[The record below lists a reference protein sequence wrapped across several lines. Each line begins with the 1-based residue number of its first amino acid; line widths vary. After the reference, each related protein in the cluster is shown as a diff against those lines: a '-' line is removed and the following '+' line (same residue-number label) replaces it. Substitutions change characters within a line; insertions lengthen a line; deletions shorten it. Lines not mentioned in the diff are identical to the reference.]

1 MKSLLVVLITGFML
15 FSATLNAQ
23 NFIDNGRVTGS
34 FQFDG
39 QYYAQ
44 DDKLGINDS
53 TLDGKLFRMNGFGN
67 IIYTNGNFRAGFR
80 YEAYLPPIAGYNA
93 KYEGHGIPY
102 YFAEYQFKNIQITVG
117 NFYEQFG
124 NGLVLRSYEEWT
136 LGYDNSIRGARV
148 KFQPYKGIMLKGLIG
163 TQRYYWEP
171 YENGNRG
178 IVRGLDAEFYLNE
191 MFSGMADFKTKIIIG
206 GSFVSNYEKV
216 KDKTLV
222 RDTVIYKYNLPSN
235 VAAYA
240 GRLRLIHG
248 GFQFNAE
255 YAYKINNPSAMNNY
269 IYKNGESLLAT
280 FSYSRKGLGVA
291 LSGKRID
298 NMSYKSRS
306 TELGEALDINYL
318 PPLTRPQTYSLAT
331 IYPYATQPN
340 GEMGIQAQINYTI
353 PKRSKLGGKYGT
365 KIELNYSNIFNIDKQ
380 AVAEGIPVDS
390 TGTLGYKS
398 DFFSVG
404 QPKYFETFNFIIAR
418 KFNTKFKMLLSYVYQ
433 VYNQAVL
440 EEGLS
445 VSTPDYPTI
454 YAHIGIADLTYKLT
468 PTKSLRME
476 IQHLYTDQDKGSTK
490 IKGNWILGLLEF
502 NIAPKWFFTVFDE
515 FNYGN
520 PDKDMRL
527 HYYSVAMAYVQGTSR
542 IALSYGRQ
550 REGLLCVGGVCRV
563 VPAAN
568 GVTLSISSSF

>member
-1 MKSLLVVLITGFML
+1 MKKLIPVLITGL
-15 FSATLNAQ
+15 TLIFSGAHAQ
-23 NFIDNGRVTGS
+23 NFVDRGHLSGS

-39 QYYAQ
+39 QYYMEDTQ
-44 DDKLGINDS
+44 LGINDS

-80 YEAYLPPIAGYNA
+80 YEAYLPPIAGYNP
-93 KYEGHGIPY
+93 KYDGHGIPY

-148 KFQPYKGIMLKGLIG
+148 KIQPYKGIALKGLIG

-171 YENGNRG
+171 YANGNRG
-178 IVRGLDAEFYLNE
+178 IVKGIDAEFYLND
-191 MFSGMADFKTKIIIG
+191 MFNGMADAKTKIILG

-216 KDKTLV
+216 ADKTLV
-222 RDTVIYKYNLPSN
+222 RDTTIYKYNLPNN

-240 GRLRLIHG
+240 GRLLLIYG

-280 FSYSRKGLGVA
+280 LSYSRKGLGIS

-306 TELGEALDINYL
+306 TEIGEALDINYL
-318 PPLTRPQTYSLAT
+318 PPLTNPQSYSLAT

-340 GEMGIQAQINYTI
+340 GEIGIQAKVNYTI

-365 KIELNYSNIFNIDKQ
+365 KIELNYSNILNIDKQ
-380 AVAEGIPVDS
+380 PVAEGIPVDS

-398 DFFSVG
+398 DFFAIG
-404 QPKYFETFNFIIAR
+404 QPKYFENFDVLLNK
-418 KFNTKFKMLLSYVYQ
+418 KFNSKFKMILSYVYQ
-433 VYNQAVL
+433 VYNIDVI
-440 EEGLS
+440 EGHTGEPM
-445 VSTPDYPTI
+445 VYTNI
-454 YAHIGIADLTYKLT
+454 AIADLTYKFT
-468 PTKSLRME
+468 PTKSLRFE
-476 IQHLYTDQDKGSTK
+476 YQQLFTKQDRGD
-490 IKGNWILGLLEF
+490 WVMALLEF

-515 FNYGN
+515 YNYGN
-520 PDKDMRL
+520 PVKGMRL
-527 HYYSVAMAYVQGTSR
+527 HYYSAAMAFVQGTTRVS
-542 IALSYGRQ
+542 LSYGRQ
-550 REGLLCVGGVCRV
+550 REGLLCVGGVCRA

-568 GVTLSISSSF
+568 GVTLTISSSF

>member
-1 MKSLLVVLITGFML
+1 MKNLLPVLIAVFILAYSGVH
-15 FSATLNAQ
+15 AQ
-23 NFIDNGRVTGS
+23 NFVDGGKVTGS

-39 QYYAQ
+39 QYYG
-44 DDKLGINDS
+44 DDEALVINDS
-53 TLDGKLFRMNGFGN
+53 TLKGIRFRMNGFGN

-80 YEAYLPPIAGYNA
+80 YEAYLPPIDGYHP

-124 NGLVLRSYEEWT
+124 NGLVLRTYEEWT

-148 KFQPYKGIMLKGLIG
+148 KFQPYKGIALKGLIG

-171 YENGNRG
+171 YANGNRG
-178 IVRGLDAEFYLNE
+178 IIKGLDAEFYLNQ
-191 MFSGMADFKTKIIIG
+191 MFNGMAETKTKIILG

-216 KDKTLV
+216 ADKTLIQ
-222 RDTVIYKYNLPSN
+222 DTTIYKYNLPKN

-255 YAYKINNPSAMNNY
+255 YAYKINNPSAINNY
-269 IYKNGESLLAT
+269 IYKNGESLIAS
-280 FSYSRKGLGVA
+280 FAYSRKGLGISIA
-291 LSGKRID
+291 GKRID

-306 TELGEALDINYL
+306 TELGEALDINFL
-318 PPLTRPQTYSLAT
+318 PPLTNPQAYSLAT

-340 GEMGIQAQINYTI
+340 GELGIQGKLNYTI

-365 KIELNYSNIFNIDKQ
+365 KIELNYSNIYNIDKQ
-380 AVAEGIPVDS
+380 QVADDIPVDS

-398 DFFSVG
+398 DFFAIGS
-404 QPKYFETFNFIIAR
+404 PKYFETFDILMSR
-418 KFNTKFKMLLSYVYQ
+418 KFNKKFKMIVSYVYQ
-433 VYNQAVL
+433 AYNIDVIEGEAGHPMVYANIA
-440 EEGLS
+440 
-445 VSTPDYPTI
+445 
-454 YAHIGIADLTYKLT
+454 IADLTYKFT
-468 PTKSLRME
+468 PVKALRME
-476 IQHLYTDQDKGSTK
+476 VQHLFTKQDRGD
-490 IKGNWILGLLEF
+490 WAMALLEF

-515 FNYGN
+515 YNYGN
-520 PDKDMRL
+520 PEKDKRL
-527 HYYSVAMAYVQGTSR
+527 HYYSAAMAYVQGTSR

-550 REGLLCVGGVCRV
+550 REGLLCVGGVCRL
-563 VPAAN
+563 VPASN
-568 GVTLSISSSF
+568 GVTLTISSSF

>member
-1 MKSLLVVLITGFML
+1 ML
-15 FSATLNAQ
+15 FSGASAQ
-23 NFIDNGRVTGS
+23 DFIDRGKVTGS

-39 QYYAQ
+39 QYYGT
-44 DDKLGINDS
+44 DDKLGITDS

-93 KYEGHGIPY
+93 AYEGHGIPY

-136 LGYDNSIRGARV
+136 LGYDNSIRGARI
-148 KFQPYKGIMLKGLIG
+148 KAQPFSGVMLKGLIG

-171 YENGNRG
+171 YASGNRG
-178 IVRGLDAEFYLNE
+178 IVRGIDAEFFLND
-191 MFSGMADFKTKIIIG
+191 MFAGMAETRTKIIIG

-222 RDTVIYKYNLPSN
+222 RDTLIYKYRLPSN

-240 GRLRLIHG
+240 GRMRLIHG
-248 GFQFNAE
+248 GFQFDAE

-280 FSYSRKGLGVA
+280 LSYSRKGLGIS

-306 TELGEALDINYL
+306 SELGEALDINYM
-318 PPLTRPQTYSLAT
+318 PPLTKPQAYSLAT

-340 GEMGIQAQINYTI
+340 GEIGIQGKVNYTV

-365 KIELNYSNIFNIDKQ
+365 KIELNYSNIFNIDKEPVD
-380 AVAEGIPVDS
+380 AGIPVDS
-390 TGTLGYKS
+390 TGTEGYKS
-398 DFFSVG
+398 KFFAIG
-404 QPKYFETFNFIIAR
+404 DEKYFESFDLIINR
-418 KFNTKFKMLLSYVYQ
+418 KFNQKFKMTLSYVYQ
-433 VYNQAVL
+433 AYNIDVIEGHTGEPMVYANIA
-440 EEGLS
+440 
-445 VSTPDYPTI
+445 
-454 YAHIGIADLTYKLT
+454 IADLTYKFT
-468 PTKSLRME
+468 PTKSLRLE
-476 IQHLYTDQDKGSTK
+476 YQQLWSEQDRGD
-490 IKGNWILGLLEF
+490 WVMGLLEF
-502 NIAPKWFFTVFDE
+502 NIAPRWFFTVFDE
-515 FNYGN
+515 YNYGN

-527 HYYSVAMAYVQGTSR
+527 HYYSAAVAFVEGTSR
-542 IALSYGRQ
+542 VSLSYGRQ
-550 REGLLCVGGVCRV
+550 REGLLCVGGVCRA

-568 GVTLSISSSF
+568 GVTLTISSSF

>member
-1 MKSLLVVLITGFML
+1 MKNILPVLITGFSLL
-15 FSATLNAQ
+15 FSGASAQ
-23 NFIDNGRVTGS
+23 DFIDRGKVTGS

-39 QYYAQ
+39 QYYGT
-44 DDKLGINDS
+44 DDKLGITDS

-93 KYEGHGIPY
+93 AYEGHGIPY

-136 LGYDNSIRGARV
+136 LGYDNSIRGARI
-148 KFQPYKGIMLKGLIG
+148 KAQPFSGVMLKGLIG

-171 YENGNRG
+171 YASGNRG
-178 IVRGLDAEFYLNE
+178 IVRGIDAEFFLND
-191 MFSGMADFKTKIIIG
+191 MFAGMAETRTKIILG

-222 RDTVIYKYNLPSN
+222 RDTLIYKYRLPSN

-240 GRLRLIHG
+240 GRMRLIHG
-248 GFQFNAE
+248 GFQFDAE

-280 FSYSRKGLGVA
+280 LSYSRKGLGIS

-306 TELGEALDINYL
+306 SELGEALDINYM
-318 PPLTRPQTYSLAT
+318 PPLTKPQAYSLAT

-340 GEMGIQAQINYTI
+340 GEIGIQGKVNYTV

-365 KIELNYSNIFNIDKQ
+365 KIELNYSNIFNIDKEP
-380 AVAEGIPVDS
+380 VDVGIPVDS
-390 TGTLGYKS
+390 TGTKGYKS
-398 DFFSVG
+398 KFFAIG
-404 QPKYFETFNFIIAR
+404 DEKYFESFDLIINR
-418 KFNTKFKMLLSYVYQ
+418 KFNQKFKMTLSYVYQ
-433 VYNQAVL
+433 AYNIDVIEGHTGEPMVYANIA
-440 EEGLS
+440 
-445 VSTPDYPTI
+445 
-454 YAHIGIADLTYKLT
+454 IADLTYKFT
-468 PTKSLRME
+468 PTKSLRIE
-476 IQHLYTDQDKGSTK
+476 YQQLWSKQDRGD
-490 IKGNWILGLLEF
+490 WVMGLLEF
-502 NIAPKWFFTVFDE
+502 NIAPRWFFTVFDE
-515 FNYGN
+515 YNYGN

-527 HYYSVAMAYVQGTSR
+527 HYYSAAVAFVEGTSR
-542 IALSYGRQ
+542 VSLSYGRQ
-550 REGLLCVGGVCRV
+550 REGLLCVGGVCRA

-568 GVTLSISSSF
+568 GVTLTISSSF

>member
-1 MKSLLVVLITGFML
+1 MKKLIPVLITGL
-15 FSATLNAQ
+15 TLIFSGAHAQ
-23 NFIDNGRVTGS
+23 NFVDRGHLSGS

-39 QYYAQ
+39 QYYMEDTQ
-44 DDKLGINDS
+44 LGINDS

-80 YEAYLPPIAGYNA
+80 YEAYLPPIAGYNP
-93 KYEGHGIPY
+93 KYDGHGIPY

-148 KFQPYKGIMLKGLIG
+148 KIQPYKGIALKGLIG

-171 YENGNRG
+171 YANGNRG
-178 IVRGLDAEFYLNE
+178 IVKGIDAEFYLND
-191 MFSGMADFKTKIIIG
+191 MFNGMADAKTKIILG

-216 KDKTLV
+216 ADKTLV
-222 RDTVIYKYNLPSN
+222 RDTTIYKYNLPNN

-240 GRLRLIHG
+240 GRLLLIYG
-248 GFQFNAE
+248 RFQFNAE

-280 FSYSRKGLGVA
+280 LSYSRKGLGIS

-306 TELGEALDINYL
+306 TEIGEALDINYL
-318 PPLTRPQTYSLAT
+318 PPLTNPQSYSLAT

-340 GEMGIQAQINYTI
+340 GEIGIQAKVNYTI

-365 KIELNYSNIFNIDKQ
+365 KIELNYSNILNIDKQ
-380 AVAEGIPVDS
+380 PVAEGIPVDS

-398 DFFSVG
+398 DFFAIG
-404 QPKYFETFNFIIAR
+404 QPKYFENFDVLLNK
-418 KFNTKFKMLLSYVYQ
+418 KFNSKFKMILSYVYQ
-433 VYNQAVL
+433 VYNIDVI
-440 EEGLS
+440 EGHTGEPM
-445 VSTPDYPTI
+445 VYTNI
-454 YAHIGIADLTYKLT
+454 AIADLTYKFT
-468 PTKSLRME
+468 PTKSLRFE
-476 IQHLYTDQDKGSTK
+476 YQQLFTKQDRGD
-490 IKGNWILGLLEF
+490 WVMALLEF

-515 FNYGN
+515 YNYGN
-520 PDKDMRL
+520 PVKGMRL
-527 HYYSVAMAYVQGTSR
+527 HYYSAAMAFVQGTTRVS
-542 IALSYGRQ
+542 LSYGRQ
-550 REGLLCVGGVCRV
+550 REGLLCVGGVCRA

-568 GVTLSISSSF
+568 GVTLTISSSF

>member
-1 MKSLLVVLITGFML
+1 MKNLLVVLIIGFIL
-15 FSATLNAQ
+15 FSTALNAQ

-39 QYYAQ
+39 QYYAE

-148 KFQPYKGIMLKGLIG
+148 KFQPYRGIMLKGLIG

-171 YENGNRG
+171 YANGNRG

-216 KDKTLV
+216 KEKTLIS
-222 RDTVIYKYNLPSN
+222 DTVIYKYKLPAN
-235 VAAYA
+235 VAAWA

-280 FSYSRKGLGVA
+280 FSYSQKGLGIS

-306 TELGEALDINYL
+306 SELGEALDINYL

-380 AVAEGIPVDS
+380 PVADDIPVDS

-404 QPKYFETFNFIIAR
+404 QPKYFETFNFIISR
-418 KFNTKFKMLLSYVYQ
+418 KFNSKFKMLLSYVSQ
-433 VYNQAVL
+433 VYNIDVI
-440 EEGLS
+440 EGHTGEPM
-445 VSTPDYPTI
+445 VYTDI
-454 YAHIGIADLTYKLT
+454 VIADLTYKFT

-476 IQHLYTDQDKGSTK
+476 YQQLFTKQDRGD
-490 IKGNWILGLLEF
+490 WVMGLLEF

-550 REGLLCVGGVCRV
+550 REGLLCVGGVCRL

-568 GVTLSISSSF
+568 GVTLTISSSF

>member
-1 MKSLLVVLITGFML
+1 MKNILPVLITGFSLL
-15 FSATLNAQ
+15 FSGASAQ
-23 NFIDNGRVTGS
+23 DFIDRGKVTGS

-39 QYYAQ
+39 QYYGT
-44 DDKLGINDS
+44 DDKLGITDS

-93 KYEGHGIPY
+93 AYEGHGIPY

-136 LGYDNSIRGARV
+136 LGYDNSIRGARI
-148 KFQPYKGIMLKGLIG
+148 KAQPFSGVMLKGLIG

-171 YENGNRG
+171 YASGNRG
-178 IVRGLDAEFYLNE
+178 IVRGIDAEFFLND
-191 MFSGMADFKTKIIIG
+191 MFAGLAETRTKIILG

-222 RDTVIYKYNLPSN
+222 RDTLIYKYRLPSN

-240 GRLRLIHG
+240 GRMRLIHG
-248 GFQFNAE
+248 GFQFDAE

-280 FSYSRKGLGVA
+280 LSYSRKGLGIS

-306 TELGEALDINYL
+306 SELGEALDINYM
-318 PPLTRPQTYSLAT
+318 PPLTKPQAYSLAT

-340 GEMGIQAQINYTI
+340 GEIGIQGKVNYTV

-365 KIELNYSNIFNIDKQ
+365 KIELNYSNIFNIDKEP
-380 AVAEGIPVDS
+380 VDVGIPVDS
-390 TGTLGYKS
+390 TGTKGYKS
-398 DFFSVG
+398 KFFAIG
-404 QPKYFETFNFIIAR
+404 DEKYFESFDLIINR
-418 KFNTKFKMLLSYVYQ
+418 KFNQKFKMTLSYVYQ
-433 VYNQAVL
+433 AYNIDVIEGHTGEPMVYANIA
-440 EEGLS
+440 
-445 VSTPDYPTI
+445 
-454 YAHIGIADLTYKLT
+454 IADLTYKFT
-468 PTKSLRME
+468 PTKSLRIE
-476 IQHLYTDQDKGSTK
+476 YQQLWSKQDRGD
-490 IKGNWILGLLEF
+490 WVMGLLEF
-502 NIAPKWFFTVFDE
+502 NIAPRWFFTVFDE
-515 FNYGN
+515 YNYGN

-527 HYYSVAMAYVQGTSR
+527 HYYSAAVAFVEGTSR
-542 IALSYGRQ
+542 VSLSYGRQ
-550 REGLLCVGGVCRV
+550 REGLLCVGGVCRA

-568 GVTLSISSSF
+568 GVTLTISSSF